1 MKIVRFYLYILF
13 ILATFYPLSA
23 QFGYDM
29 FTAKDG
35 WTNTKNDYTDYEL
48 VTIFTSFDSD
58 SLVVLDLNNG
68 TADTWTYFYR
78 NIHNSYDT
86 KIIYVVKIDDYL
98 PMIIDETDTIPPQ
111 LKKLDDINW
120 MDSDAFFAACSQN
133 SIYKN
138 YLMQHQDNSILVYLI
153 YNLDNEEDL
162 PTQFSNKY
170 VWLLEI
176 NEDFYCV
183 MNALTGEIHCEQFT
197 TDIHNQ
203 SVANDIKLFPQPAS
217 DNINLILPQGL
228 NVRSI
233 ELFDLYGSKVYEN
246 SSISPIVKLLT
257 IPVAE
262 LASGTY
268 FLKINTGSS
277 FIGKKVFVIK

>member
-13 ILATFYPLSA
+13 ILATCYPLSA

-35 WTNTKNDYTDYEL
+35 WTNTKDDYADYEL
-48 VTIFTSFDSD
+48 VTIFTYFDSD

-78 NIHNSYDT
+78 NIHNNFDT
-86 KIIYVVKIDDYL
+86 KIIDVVKIDDYL

-120 MDSDAFFAACSQN
+120 MDSDAFFAACSQK

-138 YLMQHQDNSILVYLI
+138 YLMQHQNNSISVYLI
-153 YNLDNEEDL
+153 YNLDNQEDL
-162 PTQFSNKY
+162 PAQFNNKH
-170 VWLLEI
+170 VWFLEI

-183 MNALTGEIHCEQFT
+183 MDALTGEIHCEQFT
-197 TDIHNQ
+197 TDIDNQ
-203 SVANDIKLFPQPAS
+203 ITTNDFKLFPQPAS
-217 DNINLILPQGL
+217 DNVNLILPQGI

-233 ELFDLYGSKVYEN
+233 ELFDLYGGKVYQN
-246 SSISPIVKLLT
+246 SSISTNLKLLT
-257 IPVAE
+257 IPAAE

-268 FLKINTGSS
+268 FLKINSGSS
-277 FIGKKVFVIK
+277 FVGKKVFIIK

>member
-1 MKIVRFYLYILF
+1 MKIVRFCLYILF
-13 ILATFYPLSA
+13 ILATIYPLSA
-23 QFGYDM
+23 QLGYDM

-35 WTNTKNDYTDYEL
+35 WTNTKDDYTGYEL
-48 VTIFTSFDSD
+48 VTIFTYFDSD
-58 SLVVLDLNNG
+58 SLVILDMNNG

-78 NIHNSYDT
+78 NINNNFDT
-86 KIIYVVKIDDYL
+86 KIIDVIKIDDYL
-98 PMIIDETDTIPPQ
+98 PFIIDETDTIPPQ

-138 YLMQHQDNSILVYLI
+138 YLKEHQNNSVIVYLI
-153 YNLDNEEDL
+153 YNPDNNENL
-162 PTQFSNKY
+162 PAQFNNKH
-170 VWLLEI
+170 VWILNI

-183 MNALTGEIHCEQFT
+183 MDAITGEIHCEQFT
-197 TDIHNQ
+197 SDIHNQ
-203 SVANDIKLFPQPAS
+203 SIANNIKLFPQPAS
-217 DNINLILPQGL
+217 DNFNLILPQGL

-246 SSISPIVKLLT
+246 SSLSPNLKLLT
-257 IPVAE
+257 IPVDE